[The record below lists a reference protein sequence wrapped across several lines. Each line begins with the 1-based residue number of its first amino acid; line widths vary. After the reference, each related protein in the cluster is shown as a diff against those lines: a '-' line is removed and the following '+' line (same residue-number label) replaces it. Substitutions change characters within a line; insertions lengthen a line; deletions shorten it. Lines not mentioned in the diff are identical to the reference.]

1 MRRAVPLLTVPLLT
15 VPLLAASVLAL
26 PTPPPSPGPV
36 APAMSCAVHTPCGV
50 VTPRAAGV
58 GAGEG
63 VWTRP
68 AVAAA
73 EPGPPGPA
81 DGLRQTRACT
91 PPGDDGPGAARGA
104 VPQPPPGLAT
114 GAGQLV
120 AVVDTGVAP
129 LPRLAGRLVGGG
141 DYLTGGDGLT
151 DCDGHGSDV
160 ALLLAGA
167 ADPVTGLGA
176 GMAPGARI
184 LSLRQS
190 SGRFAVR
197 GTDGA
202 ERPAGEIRTLAAAID
217 RAVALGAS
225 VVNVSE
231 VVCVPSAQ
239 VDSAGGALREAVDG
253 AERAGVLVVAA
264 AGNIDEAGTCTGD
277 PDLRPLPASYDS
289 VLAVGAVDGDD
300 VPGDFSVPGPWVD
313 LAAPGQ
319 DLPRPSGPDGAV
331 VRGTSY
337 SAPLVAGTAA
347 LLRERFPMLTPRQVA
362 DRLRATARPT
372 AGDGRTGHGVLD
384 PGAAL
389 TAEPLLLTPDGP
401 AGPGDR
407 AGPPGAGRAPL
418 PLATTPP
425 PDLPAVAGVG
435 AVAAVGGALVAALAG
450 LRRRPRRP

>member
-1 MRRAVPLLTVPLLT
+1 MRRAVPLLT

-167 ADPVTGLGA
+167 PDPVTGLGA

-313 LAAPGQ
+313 LSAPGQ

-407 AGPPGAGRAPL
+407 AGPPGAGRASL

>member
-1 MRRAVPLLTVPLLT
+1 MRPRTAPPRQA
-15 VPLLAASVLAL
+15 VPLLAATLLALPL
-26 PTPPPSPGPV
+26 PTPPAV
-36 APAMSCAVHTPCGV
+36 APSVTPAASCAVHTPCGV
-50 VTPRAAGV
+50 ATPPAPGV
-58 GAGEG
+58 GAGDG
-63 VWTRP
+63 VWTRSV
-68 AVAAA
+68 AAAA

-104 VPQPPPGLAT
+104 VPQPPPHLAT

-129 LPRLAGRLVGGG
+129 LPRLAGRLSGGG

-197 GTDGA
+197 GTDGT

-239 VDSAGGALREAVDG
+239 VDSAGAALREAVDG

-264 AGNIDEAGTCTGD
+264 AGNVDGNGTCTGD
-277 PDLRPLPASYDS
+277 PDLRPLPASYDT

-313 LAAPGQ
+313 LAAPGT

-347 LLRERFPMLTPRQVA
+347 LLRERFPMLTPRQVG

-389 TAEPLLLTPDGP
+389 TAEPLLLTPDDP
-401 AGPGDR
+401 AGPGGR
-407 AGPPGAGRAPL
+407 AGVPGAGRAPL
-418 PLATTPP
+418 PLASAPP
-425 PDLPAVAGVG
+425 ADLPVVAGVG

-450 LRRRPRRP
+450 LRRRP

>member
-1 MRRAVPLLTVPLLT
+1 M
-15 VPLLAASVLAL
+15 
-26 PTPPPSPGPV
+26 
-36 APAMSCAVHTPCGV
+36 
-50 VTPRAAGV
+50 
-58 GAGEG
+58 
-63 VWTRP
+63 WTRP
-68 AVAAA
+68 VVAAA

-81 DGLRQTRACT
+81 DGLRQTAACT

-129 LPRLAGRLVGGG
+129 MPRLAGRLSGGG
-141 DYLTGGDGLT
+141 DYLTGDDGLT

-176 GMAPGARI
+176 GIAPGARI

-197 GTDGA
+197 GPDGA

-231 VVCVPSAQ
+231 VVCVPSAL
-239 VDSAGGALREAVDG
+239 VDAAGAALREAVDG

-264 AGNIDEAGTCTGD
+264 AGNVDGSGTCTGD
-277 PDLRPLPASYDS
+277 PDLRPLPASYDT
-289 VLAVGAVDGDD
+289 VVAVGAVDGDD

-319 DLPRPSGPDGAV
+319 DLPRPSGPAGAV

-384 PGAAL
+384 PEAAL
-389 TAEPLLLTPDGP
+389 TAEPLLLVPDE
-401 AGPGDR
+401 PGGR
-407 AGPPGAGRAPL
+407 AGVPGAGRAPL
-418 PLATTPP
+418 PLAPATP
-425 PDLPAVAGVG
+425 PDLPVVAGVG
-435 AVAAVGGALVAALAG
+435 AVAAAGGALVAALAG
-450 LRRRPRRP
+450 LRRRARRS